1 MIIAIDGP
9 AGAGKTTIAK
19 LLSKKLKIM
28 YLDTGATYR
37 VLTLKALEEKIGL
50 NDENRLSQLAK
61 GLNIIFENGDV
72 FVDGRNVTKEIRD
85 PIIDKSISVPV
96 SFSKVREEMVNIQ
109 RNMAKDRSVVVE
121 GRDVTTVVFPEAE
134 YKFYLDADV
143 KERARR
149 RYEELIRDGKKVSLK
164 EVEEQMRARDSA
176 DINRQFGPLKKAPD
190 AVVIDT
196 TDLSLDSV
204 LRAIILHIDN
214 D

>member
-19 LLSKKLKIM
+19 LLSKKLKII

-72 FVDGRNVTKEIRD
+72 FVDGRDVTKEIRD

-109 RNMAKDRSVVVE
+109 RNMAKGRDVVVE

-149 RYEELIRDGKKVSLK
+149 RYGELIRDGKKVSLK
-164 EVEEQMRARDSA
+164 EVEEQMCARDSA